1 LTYKSDLT
9 QWTPFLYVDVS
20 ESPSLTVRWQQAP
33 LNFGV
38 RKYELK
44 VYDRNELKETKVFII
59 TDEEELSY
67 KYSEHFPTYGEYKFE
82 VRVLHDSCKNG
93 VCPVSQSPEI
103 VVGEYNG

>member
-1 LTYKSDLT
+1 M
-9 QWTPFLYVDVS
+9 YVDVS

-44 VYDRNELKETKVFII
+44 VYDRNELKETKVFSS
-59 TDEEELSY
+59 TDEEELNY
-67 KYSEHFPTYGEYKFE
+67 KYNEYFPTYGEYKFE